1 MQFFDEL
8 KKYQIILAS
17 NSPRRHFLLKEIG
30 VDFTVMKP
38 ENVDENFPETLKC
51 EEIPMYLA
59 KLKADSLKS
68 KIKQNDI
75 VITAD
80 TIVWLENEAI
90 NKPEDKEDAIRI
102 LKKLSGKT
110 HQVYSGICITSLE
123 KQISFS
129 SKSDVKFNDLSDEE
143 INFYIEK
150 YKPFDKAGAYGIQEW
165 IGYIGIEYINGSF
178 YNVMGLPIQKLYRE
192 LKEFIA
198 QI

>member
-38 ENVDENFPETLKC
+38 ENV

>member
-38 ENVDENFPETLKC
+38 ENVDEDFPETLKC

>member
-8 KKYQIILAS
+8 KNHQIILAS

-51 EEIPMYLA
+51 EEIPMFLA

-129 SKSDVKFNDLSDEE
+129 SKSDVKFNNLSDEE

-192 LKEFIA
+192 LKEFIK
-198 QI
+198 